1 MPLKFWTNQTVLM
14 QSSIGP
20 AIAISAISK
29 ASPGEVS
36 TAGALPANGTYVVL
50 LVNGMTQVNNRV
62 FKVSGSASG
71 KFSIGTDTTQFANF
85 TTGAFR
91 VVTLG
96 LAFNSLRD
104 ISSSGGDP
112 VFEDTTTIHDPEDTQ
127 AIVSSSPLQFSAT
140 ADWDPA
146 DPTLIALNQAFIL
159 RADRAYSFRDPDNS
173 EYLFY
178 ATVSAPLNPTVSGK
192 KKVTPIAW
200 ALKASGTLVAGT

>member
-1 MPLKFWTNQTVLM
+1 MPLKYWTNQAVLM
-14 QSSIGP
+14 QSAIGP
-20 AIAISAISK
+20 AIAITSISK
-29 ASPGEVS
+29 ASPGVVA

-50 LVNGMTQVNNRV
+50 FVNGMTQVNNRV
-62 FKVSGSASG
+62 FKVAGSGGGA
-71 KFSIGTDTTQFANF
+71 FNIGVDTTQFSNF
-85 TTGAFR
+85 TGGTFR

-96 LAFNSLRD
+96 LGFNSLRD
-104 ISSSGGDP
+104 INSSGGDP

-127 AIVSSSPLQFSAT
+127 AIVSSSPLQFTAT

-146 DPTLIALNQAFIL
+146 DATLIALNQAFIL

-200 ALKASGTLVAGT
+200 ALKAAGTLVPGT